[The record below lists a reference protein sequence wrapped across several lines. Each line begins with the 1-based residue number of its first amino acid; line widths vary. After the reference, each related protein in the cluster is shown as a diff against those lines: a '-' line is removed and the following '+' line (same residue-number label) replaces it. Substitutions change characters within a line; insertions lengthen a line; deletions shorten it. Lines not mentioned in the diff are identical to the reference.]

1 MIKNLRK
8 TAMLLAA
15 AALLI
20 FTGCNNLVSGV
31 ISGDGLNGNGAGLL
45 VSVSNVDDYAR
56 LLAPVKADGSYDQL
70 DVDSAIIQGYVLE
83 GSSLSGKSSSE
94 NSILNIKSF
103 NFFKII
109 FISSSFFLNI
119 LKLLN

>member
-56 LLAPVKADGSYDQL
+56 LLAPVKEDTANPGTYIYDQL
-70 DVDSAIIQGYVLE
+70 DVDSDIIKGYILVFYFA
-83 GSSLSGKSSSE
+83 GFGYRCSG
-94 NSILNIKSF
+94 NSCSYW
-103 NFFKII
+103 NFKC
-109 FISSSFFLNI
+109 NCG
-119 LKLLN
+119 